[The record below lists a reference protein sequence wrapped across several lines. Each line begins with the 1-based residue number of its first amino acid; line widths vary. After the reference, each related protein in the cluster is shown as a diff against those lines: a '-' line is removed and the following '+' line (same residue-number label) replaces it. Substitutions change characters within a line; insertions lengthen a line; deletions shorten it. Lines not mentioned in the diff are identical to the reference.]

1 MTTLIIG
8 AHPDDEVLGLG
19 GTIAKLASA
28 GEKVCVLIVTDGSST
43 QYPGDLEK
51 RRQKDEELRACC
63 RTLGVQ
69 EVVHGQLP
77 DMQLDGAKHTELN
90 DFIGDHI
97 ATWRPD
103 TVYVHYPDVNRDHV
117 RIFESTLVA
126 ARPTPGA
133 TVRRLLLF
141 PTPSATEWDVPVIKR
156 PFVANTFV
164 DIEAYLDTK
173 IEALKAYGTELR
185 AFPHPRSPQAVR
197 AISAACGI
205 KVGLHHA
212 EEFMLIRDIG

>member
-1 MTTLIIG
+1 MTTLVIG

-43 QYPGDLEK
+43 QYPGDQEK

-97 ATWRPD
+97 AT
-103 TVYVHYPDVNRDHV
+103 
-117 RIFESTLVA
+117 S
-126 ARPTPGA
+126 GA
-133 TVRRLLLF
+133 KMV
-141 PTPSATEWDVPVIKR
+141 VCKR
-156 PFVANTFV
+156 PLGRDV
-164 DIEAYLDTK
+164 K
-173 IEALKAYGTELR
+173 LKKR
-185 AFPHPRSPQAVR
+185 VSPLVPLKVKSS
-197 AISAACGI
+197 ISPLAA
-205 KVGLHHA
+205 
-212 EEFMLIRDIG
+212 MLPE